1 MLTVKILIMRKIIL
15 LIVLSVIASCAFAQ
29 GSVKIRGTVVDKET
43 HEPLI
48 GVTIVLQSSASV
60 GTVTNVDGVFEMNIP
75 NLNEKLKV
83 SSVGYK
89 TMVVSA
95 VTDLRI

>member
-1 MLTVKILIMRKIIL
+1 MRKIIL

-48 GVTIVLQSSASV
+48 GVTIV
-60 GTVTNVDGVFEMNIP
+60 
-75 NLNEKLKV
+75 K
-83 SSVGYK
+83 
-89 TMVVSA
+89 
-95 VTDLRI
+95 